1 MDLNEKLAQRRKER
15 EQEAAAVQAEIA
27 AKETAKTAFVKQEAR
42 KQLADAGLQQ
52 VIDSDTQKA
61 IQKEKDQMIEKMAQ
75 SRWTGAENFIGV
87 LLLAITIWGF
97 FENWLLGVILL
108 LSLAFYAS
116 KKSEKYKKQIILE
129 LKKKNSND

>member
-75 SRWTGAENFIGV
+75 SRWTATDSSIM
-87 LLLAITIWGF
+87 LLLLVCAIWGF
-97 FENWLLGVILL
+97 FQNWLLGVILFL
-108 LSLAFYAS
+108 ILIFYVT
-116 KKSEKYKKQIILE
+116 KKSEKYKNQITLE
-129 LKKKNSND
+129 LKEK